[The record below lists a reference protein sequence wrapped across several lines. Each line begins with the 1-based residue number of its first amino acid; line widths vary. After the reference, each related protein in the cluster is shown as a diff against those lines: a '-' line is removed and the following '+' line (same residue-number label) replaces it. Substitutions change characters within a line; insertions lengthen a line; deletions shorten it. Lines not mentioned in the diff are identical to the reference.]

1 MCGITGGVWSDPS
14 RAITQERLDDMTFAL
29 QHRGPDEIGMH
40 LPAGEP
46 SSTNSGNLGVALGFR
61 RLAIIDVQQG
71 QQPVCN
77 EDESIWLVFNGEIYN
92 HAKLRQQLISQGH
105 SFRSQCDSETI
116 VHLYE
121 QYGVDLLDH
130 LNGMFA
136 FAIWDSNNQRLMLAR
151 DRLGQK
157 PLYYHFHPSS
167 GQVLFGSELK
177 SILASGLVKR
187 ELNPRALDD
196 FLVYQYVPHP
206 RSIFQTINKLAPGH
220 YAVFEDG
227 KLQTQCYWN
236 PDLEHVHDLSHS
248 DTKTK
253 LLELLTTSV
262 HSRME
267 SEVPLG
273 AFLSGGVDSSLI
285 VALMNQHQQMKQ
297 NASKIQTFSIGFPVK
312 EYDESKYA
320 RQVAEF
326 IGTDHHEFTV
336 EPDAINILPSL
347 SSHYDEPFADSS
359 AIPTWYL
366 AQLTREHVTVAL
378 SGDGGDE
385 LFAGYPRYRAI
396 ALANKIDHMP
406 PIKAILRL
414 GLHRLLPG
422 SSRYKSRL
430 RRLHRFLDPIGFSPV
445 HRYLDW
451 INIFPYQQRLNYY
464 TDSFC
469 EQLAEQGDHDPAL
482 FLSAAWNQAG
492 KRDAIATA
500 CTADLLTYL
509 PCDLNTKV
517 DIATMANSLEC
528 RQPFLDYQLVEFAA
542 NIPTAMK
549 VRRGKGKQILQDTFG
564 DLLPANIWHR
574 PKMGFGVPLD
584 HWFRVELR
592 DQTRDTLL
600 ARNAQCHDW
609 VQRKQI
615 ETMLSDHQSGKTDH
629 SQRLWSLLMLENWFQ
644 RWRA

>member
-14 RAITQERLDDMTFAL
+14 RAITQEQLDDMTFAL

-105 SFRSQCDSETI
+105 SFRSHCDSETI

-206 RSIFQTINKLAPGH
+206 RSIFQTIDKLAPGH

-236 PDLEHVHDLSHS
+236 PEFEHVHDLSHS

-336 EPDAINILPSL
+336 DPDAINILPSL

-396 ALANKIDHMP
+396 ALANKIDRIP
-406 PIKAILRL
+406 LIKALLRL
-414 GLHRLLPG
+414 RLHRLLPG

-430 RRLHRFLDPIGFSPV
+430 RRL
-445 HRYLDW
+445 
-451 INIFPYQQRLNYY
+451 
-464 TDSFC
+464 
-469 EQLAEQGDHDPAL
+469 
-482 FLSAAWNQAG
+482 
-492 KRDAIATA
+492 
-500 CTADLLTYL
+500 
-509 PCDLNTKV
+509 
-517 DIATMANSLEC
+517 
-528 RQPFLDYQLVEFAA
+528 
-542 NIPTAMK
+542 
-549 VRRGKGKQILQDTFG
+549 
-564 DLLPANIWHR
+564 
-574 PKMGFGVPLD
+574 
-584 HWFRVELR
+584 
-592 DQTRDTLL
+592 
-600 ARNAQCHDW
+600 
-609 VQRKQI
+609 
-615 ETMLSDHQSGKTDH
+615 
-629 SQRLWSLLMLENWFQ
+629 
-644 RWRA
+644 

>member
-1 MCGITGGVWSDPS
+1 S
-14 RAITQERLDDMTFAL
+14 
-29 QHRGPDEIGMH
+29 
-40 LPAGEP
+40 
-46 SSTNSGNLGVALGFR
+46 
-61 RLAIIDVQQG
+61 
-71 QQPVCN
+71 
-77 EDESIWLVFNGEIYN
+77 
-92 HAKLRQQLISQGH
+92 
-105 SFRSQCDSETI
+105 
-116 VHLYE
+116 
-121 QYGVDLLDH
+121 
-130 LNGMFA
+130 
-136 FAIWDSNNQRLMLAR
+136 
-151 DRLGQK
+151 LGQK
-157 PLYYHFHPSS
+157 PLYYHYHSSS
-167 GQVLFGSELK
+167 GQVIFGSELK

-187 ELNPRALDD
+187 EMNPRALDD

-206 RSIFQTINKLAPGH
+206 RSIFQSIDKLAPGH

-227 KLQTQCYWN
+227 KLHTQCYWN
-236 PDLEHVHDLSHS
+236 PDLERVHDLSLS

-285 VALMNQHQQMKQ
+285 VALMNQHQQIHQ

-320 RQVAEF
+320 RQVAEYL
-326 IGTDHHEFTV
+326 GTDHHEFIV
-336 EPDAINILPSL
+336 EPDAINILPAL
-347 SSHYDEPFADSS
+347 AKHYDEPFADSS

-396 ALANKIDHMP
+396 ALANKIDRMP
-406 PIKAILRL
+406 PIKALLRL

-482 FLSAAWNQAG
+482 FLSAAWNRAG
-492 KRDAIATA
+492 KRDAVAAA

-528 RQPFLDYQLVEFAA
+528 RQPFLDHHLVEFAA
-542 NIPTAMK
+542 SIPTSMK
-549 VRRGKGKQILQDTFG
+549 VRRGTGKQILQDTFG
-564 DLLPANIWHR
+564 ELLPENIWHR

-584 HWFRVELR
+584 HWFRNELR

-600 ARNAQCHDW
+600 ASNAQCHDW

-644 RWRA
+644 HWIA

>member
-1 MCGITGGVWSDPS
+1 
-14 RAITQERLDDMTFAL
+14 MTFAL
-29 QHRGPDEIGMH
+29 QHRGPDEVGMH
-40 LPAGEP
+40 LPAREP
-46 SSTNSGNLGVALGFR
+46 NSTNSGNLGVALGFR
-61 RLAIIDVQQG
+61 RLAIIDVEQG

-77 EDESIWLVFNGEIYN
+77 EDKSIWLVFNGEIYN
-92 HAKLRQQLISQGH
+92 HTELRQQLISQGH
-105 SFRSQCDSETI
+105 NFRSHCDSETI

-157 PLYYHFHPSS
+157 PLYYHYHSSS
-167 GQVLFGSELK
+167 GQVIFGSELK
-177 SILASGLVKR
+177 SILASGLVQR
-187 ELNPRALDD
+187 EINPRALDD

-206 RSIFQTINKLAPGH
+206 RSIFQSIDKLAPGH

-227 KLQTQCYWN
+227 KLHTQCYWN
-236 PDLEHVHDLSHS
+236 PDLDRVHDLSLS

-285 VALMNQHQQMKQ
+285 VALMNQHQQMQQ

-320 RQVAEF
+320 RQVAEYL
-326 IGTDHHEFTV
+326 GTDHHEFTV

-347 SSHYDEPFADSS
+347 SRHYDEPFADSS

-385 LFAGYPRYRAI
+385 LFAGYPRYRAV
-396 ALANKIDHMP
+396 ALANKIDRLP
-406 PIKAILRL
+406 PIKALLRL

-451 INIFPYQQRLNYY
+451 INIFPYQQRLTYY

-482 FLSAAWNQAG
+482 FLSAAWNRAG
-492 KRDAIATA
+492 KRGAVAAA

-517 DIATMANSLEC
+517 DMATMANSLE
-528 RQPFLDYQLVEFAA
+528 
-542 NIPTAMK
+542 
-549 VRRGKGKQILQDTFG
+549 GKQILQDTFRE
-564 DLLPANIWHR
+564 LLPDNIWHR

-584 HWFRVELR
+584 HWLRNELR

-600 ARNAQCHDW
+600 ASNAQCHNW

-615 ETMLSDHQSGKTDH
+615 ETMLNDHQSGKTDH

-644 RWRA
+644 HWIA

>member
-206 RSIFQTINKLAPGH
+206 RSIFQTIDKLAPGH

-248 DTKTK
+248 DTKTR

-528 RQPFLDYQLVEFAA
+528 RQPFLDHQLVEFAA

-600 ARNAQCHDW
+600 TRNAQCHDW

>member
-1 MCGITGGVWSDPS
+1 MCGITGSVWSDPS
-14 RAITQERLDDMTFAL
+14 RAITQDQLNDMTFAL
-29 QHRGPDEIGMH
+29 QHRGPDEIGLH
-40 LPAGEP
+40 LPTCEP
-46 SSTNSGNLGVALGFR
+46 SSTNSSNLGVALGFR
-61 RLAIIDVQQG
+61 RLAIIDIEQG

-77 EDESIWLVFNGEIYN
+77 EDKSIWLVFNGEIYN
-92 HAKLRQQLISQGH
+92 HIELRQQLIQQGH
-105 SFRSQCDSETI
+105 NFRSQCDSETI

-157 PLYYHFHPSS
+157 PLYYHYHPS
-167 GQVLFGSELK
+167 GEQVIFGSELK

-187 ELNPRALDD
+187 EMNPRALDD

-206 RSIFQTINKLAPGH
+206 RSIFQSIDKLAPGH
-220 YAVFEDG
+220 YAIFEGG
-227 KLQTQCYWN
+227 KLHTHRYWN
-236 PDLEHVHDLSHS
+236 PDFECVHDFSLS

-253 LLELLTTSV
+253 LLALLTTSV

-285 VALMNQHQQMKQ
+285 VALMNQYQKITQ
-297 NASKIQTFSIGFPVK
+297 NPSKIQTFSIGFPVK

-320 RQVAEF
+320 RQVAEY
-326 IGTDHHEFTV
+326 IGTEHHEFTV
-336 EPDAINILPSL
+336 EPDAVNILPSL

-366 AQLTREHVTVAL
+366 SQLTREHVTVAL

-396 ALANKIDHMP
+396 ALANKIDRIP
-406 PIKAILRL
+406 PIKALLRL
-414 GLHRLLPG
+414 GLHRLLPS

-430 RRLHRFLDPIGFSPV
+430 RRLHRFLNPIGFSPV

-469 EQLAEQGDHDPAL
+469 EQLADQGDHDPAL
-482 FLSAAWNQAG
+482 LLSAAWNQAG
-492 KRDAIATA
+492 KRDAVAAA

-528 RQPFLDYQLVEFAA
+528 RQPFLDHQLVEFTAS
-542 NIPTAMK
+542 IPTSMK
-549 VRRGKGKQILQDTFG
+549 MRHGKGKQILQDTFG
-564 DLLPANIWHR
+564 DLLPKNIWHR

-584 HWFRVELR
+584 HWFRNELR
-592 DQTRDTLL
+592 DQTCDTLL
-600 ARNAQCHDW
+600 AGNARCHDW

-615 ETMLSDHQSGKTDH
+615 DTMLSAHQSGKADH

-644 RWRA
+644 HWIV

>member
-1 MCGITGGVWSDPS
+1 
-14 RAITQERLDDMTFAL
+14 
-29 QHRGPDEIGMH
+29 MH
-40 LPAGEP
+40 
-46 SSTNSGNLGVALGFR
+46 
-61 RLAIIDVQQG
+61 
-71 QQPVCN
+71 
-77 EDESIWLVFNGEIYN
+77 
-92 HAKLRQQLISQGH
+92 
-105 SFRSQCDSETI
+105 
-116 VHLYE
+116 
-121 QYGVDLLDH
+121 
-130 LNGMFA
+130 
-136 FAIWDSNNQRLMLAR
+136 
-151 DRLGQK
+151 
-157 PLYYHFHPSS
+157 
-167 GQVLFGSELK
+167 
-177 SILASGLVKR
+177 
-187 ELNPRALDD
+187 
-196 FLVYQYVPHP
+196 
-206 RSIFQTINKLAPGH
+206 
-220 YAVFEDG
+220 
-227 KLQTQCYWN
+227 
-236 PDLEHVHDLSHS
+236 
-248 DTKTK
+248 
-253 LLELLTTSV
+253 
-262 HSRME
+262 
-267 SEVPLG
+267 
-273 AFLSGGVDSSLI
+273 
-285 VALMNQHQQMKQ
+285 Q

-320 RQVAEF
+320 RQVAEYL
-326 IGTDHHEFTV
+326 GTDHHEFIV
-336 EPDAINILPSL
+336 EPDAINILPAL
-347 SSHYDEPFADSS
+347 AKHYDEPFADSS

-396 ALANKIDHMP
+396 ALANKIDRMP
-406 PIKAILRL
+406 PIKALLRL

-482 FLSAAWNQAG
+482 FLSAAWNRAG
-492 KRDAIATA
+492 KRDAVAAA

-528 RQPFLDYQLVEFAA
+528 RQPFLDHHLVEFAA
-542 NIPTAMK
+542 SIPTSMK
-549 VRRGKGKQILQDTFG
+549 VRRGTGKQILQDTFG
-564 DLLPANIWHR
+564 ELLPENIWHR

-584 HWFRVELR
+584 HWFRNELR

-600 ARNAQCHDW
+600 ASNAQCHDW

-644 RWRA
+644 HWIA

>member
-14 RAITQERLDDMTFAL
+14 RAITQTRLDDMTSAL

-40 LPAGEP
+40 LPARDP

-206 RSIFQTINKLAPGH
+206 RSIFQSIDKLAPGH

-236 PDLEHVHDLSHS
+236 PDLQRVHDLSHS

-253 LLELLTTSV
+253 LLELLTNSV

-285 VALMNQHQQMKQ
+285 VALMNQYQQMEQ

-396 ALANKIDHMP
+396 ALANKIDRMP
-406 PIKAILRL
+406 PIKALLRL

-492 KRDAIATA
+492 KRDAIAAA

-528 RQPFLDYQLVEFAA
+528 RQPFLDHQLVEFAA
-542 NIPTAMK
+542 SIPTSMK

-564 DLLPANIWHR
+564 DLLPANIWQR

-584 HWFRVELR
+584 HWFRNELR

-600 ARNAQCHDW
+600 ASNAQCHDW

-644 RWRA
+644 RWHA

>member
-206 RSIFQTINKLAPGH
+206 RSIFQTIDKLAPGH

-528 RQPFLDYQLVEFAA
+528 RQPFLDHQLVEFAA

-592 DQTRDTLL
+592 DQTCDTLL

>member
-1 MCGITGGVWSDPS
+1 MCGITGSVWSDPS
-14 RAITQERLDDMTFAL
+14 RAITQDRLNDMTFTL

-40 LPAGEP
+40 LPAHEP
-46 SSTNSGNLGVALGFR
+46 GSTNSGNLGVALGFR
-61 RLAIIDVQQG
+61 RLAIIDVEQG
-71 QQPVCN
+71 QQPICN

-92 HAKLRQQLISQGH
+92 HAELRQQLIRQGH
-105 SFRSQCDSETI
+105 SFRSHCDSETI

-121 QYGVDLLDH
+121 QYGVDLFDH

-157 PLYYHFHPSS
+157 PLFYHYHPSN
-167 GQVLFGSELK
+167 GQVIFGSELK

-187 ELNPRALDD
+187 EMNPRALDD

-206 RSIFQTINKLAPGH
+206 RSIFQSINKLAPGH
-220 YAVFEDG
+220 YAVFENG
-227 KLQTQCYWN
+227 KLHTQCYWN
-236 PDLEHVHDLSHS
+236 PDLDRVHDLSLS
-248 DTKTK
+248 DTKTR
-253 LLELLTTSV
+253 LLELVTTSV

-285 VALMNQHQQMKQ
+285 VALMDQHQKMKQ

-320 RQVAEF
+320 RQVAEYL
-326 IGTDHHEFTV
+326 GTDHHEFTV

-396 ALANKIDHMP
+396 ALANKIDGIP
-406 PIKAILRL
+406 PVKALLRL

-469 EQLAEQGDHDPAL
+469 EQLATQGDHDPAL

-492 KRDAIATA
+492 KRDAIAAA

-528 RQPFLDYQLVEFAA
+528 RQPFLDHQLVEFAA
-542 NIPTAMK
+542 RIPTSMK
-549 VRRGKGKQILQDTFG
+549 VRRGKGKQILQDTFA
-564 DLLPANIWHR
+564 DLLPENIWQR

-584 HWFRVELR
+584 HWFRNELR
-592 DQTRDTLL
+592 DQTNDTLL
-600 ARNAQCHDW
+600 ASNAQCHNW
-609 VQRKQI
+609 VQRKKI

-644 RWRA
+644 HWIA